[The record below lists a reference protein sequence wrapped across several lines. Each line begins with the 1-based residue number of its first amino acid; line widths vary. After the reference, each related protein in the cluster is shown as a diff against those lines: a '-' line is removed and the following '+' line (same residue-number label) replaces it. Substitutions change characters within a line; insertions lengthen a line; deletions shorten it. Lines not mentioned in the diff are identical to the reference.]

1 MIPLNNLEINMFWHI
16 GILFSYLFSK
26 ESNIIRL
33 NFFKLKEIQKLS
45 EMAVEDAN
53 LRISTKCEVALAIGY
68 IRLIGSA
75 KKR

>member
-1 MIPLNNLEINMFWHI
+1 MFWHI

-53 LRISTKCEVALAIGY
+53 SGMYA
-68 IRLIGSA
+68 GSES
-75 KKR
+75 